1 MSSEE
6 FEQLIKEARM
16 AGLKGDIKTSMIKYV
31 RFVQIIIIRYINV
44 MSQLESQID
53 SSSEEEKP
61 VLKAK
66 LQECVDEYNT
76 LRSGHPDITIFT
88 DELDRH
94 SVVDDVLS
102 GVSSAIQYGFSGI
115 KSFLETAAIYG
126 TVAMGD
132 ISNYVAD
139 YLDDGESTIQTDES
153 ESVVENSLSR
163 EASVQEPITIEK
175 NTSMKITHEDNKQD
189 DDSTSIQNKE
199 SEMEHSVENP
209 VEIAVEVQPNS
220 EVKPVTSVTAEQPE
234 QPEQP
239 EHPQQLEETTEET
252 ATAPSS

>member
-31 RFVQIIIIRYINV
+31 RFVQIVIIRYINV

-115 KSFLETAAIYG
+115 KSFLETV
-126 TVAMGD
+126 TWM
-132 ISNYVAD
+132 
-139 YLDDGESTIQTDES
+139 E
-153 ESVVENSLSR
+153 
-163 EASVQEPITIEK
+163 EK
-175 NTSMKITHEDNKQD
+175 Y
-189 DDSTSIQNKE
+189 QNKHIICE
-199 SEMEHSVENP
+199 YR
-209 VEIAVEVQPNS
+209 
-220 EVKPVTSVTAEQPE
+220 
-234 QPEQP
+234 
-239 EHPQQLEETTEET
+239 TTENLIDIIYSYSLTMEDLLEKKLLKYYYNRNT
-252 ATAPSS
+252 KM

>member
-1 MSSEE
+1 MCN
-6 FEQLIKEARM
+6 ARRM
-16 AGLKGDIKTSMIKYV
+16 HHPFA
-31 RFVQIIIIRYINV
+31 
-44 MSQLESQID
+44 
-53 SSSEEEKP
+53 
-61 VLKAK
+61 
-66 LQECVDEYNT
+66 DEYNT

-88 DELDRH
+88 DELNRH

-163 EASVQEPITIEK
+163 EASVQEPVTIEK
-175 NTSMKITHEDNKQD
+175 NTSMKITHENNKQD
-189 DDSTSIQNKE
+189 DNSSSIQNKE

-209 VEIAVEVQPNS
+209 IEIAVEVQPNS
-220 EVKPVTSVTAEQPE
+220 EVQPVTSVTAEQPE
-234 QPEQP
+234 QSEQS
-239 EHPQQLEETTEET
+239 EHPQQPEETTEET
-252 ATAPSS
+252 TTAPSS

>member
-6 FEQLIKEARM
+6 FEQSIKEARM

-31 RFVQIIIIRYINV
+31 RCVQIINIRYINV

-53 SSSEEEKP
+53 NSSEEEKP

-102 GVSSAIQYGFSGI
+102 GVSSAIQYGISGI
-115 KSFLETAAIYG
+115 TSLLETAAIYG

-132 ISNYVAD
+132 LSNYIAD

-163 EASVQEPITIEK
+163 EASVQEPVTIEK
-175 NTSMKITHEDNKQD
+175 NTSMKINHEDDKQD
-189 DDSTSIQNKE
+189 GVSTSIQNKD
-199 SEMEHSVENP
+199 SELEHSVRNP
-209 VEIAVEVQPNS
+209 VEIAVEVQADS
-220 EVKPVTSVTAEQPE
+220 EVQPVQPVQPVTTEQPE

-239 EHPQQLEETTEET
+239 EETTEET
-252 ATAPSS
+252 TTAPSS